1 MRHALLLTV
10 VLFAGCKAVERASIS
25 PLPEDAAPMPFGEL
39 VARARLQATA
49 ANEAFYVDN
58 WLALEDVARGIEQT
72 SRFLKRSQNVP
83 PSRTA
88 DLDSRCDLLARE
100 AGELRLSAKKQDV
113 QQINAILQRIHYQ
126 VRELRS

>member
-1 MRHALLLTV
+1 VQRALLLS
-10 VLFAGCKAVERASIS
+10 VLLFGGCQAVERVSVS
-25 PLPEDAAPMPFGEL
+25 PLPDNAAPMPFGDL

-72 SRFLKRSQNVP
+72 SRFLKRSQDVP
-83 PSRTA
+83 AARMA
-88 DLDSRCDLLARE
+88 DLDSRCDTLARE
-100 AGELRLSAKKQDV
+100 AGELRISAQKHDI